1 MITNLF
7 SAIMAKIAASDNPM
21 EKWNKAYI
29 YEEQLKPTYHKKKE
43 WMTEE
48 ILQLMDTRRKYK
60 NRNPDK
66 YRETHGKIKLK
77 IREAKENWLKDKC
90 YEIER
95 LEAKYDFH
103 NMHKEIR
110 HMTSQQNKTA

>member
-1 MITNLF
+1 
-7 SAIMAKIAASDNPM
+7 MANIAASDNPM
-21 EKWNKAYI
+21 EKWNKAKQTIGNI

-77 IREAKENWLKDKC
+77 IREAGKELV
-90 YEIER
+90 ER
-95 LEAKYDFH
+95 
-103 NMHKEIR
+103 
-110 HMTSQQNKTA
+110 